1 LDHNLDNNIA
11 ILIVDEEE
19 SVCRLVKEALHP
31 RGFQVLSAADGLE
44 GLRLF
49 REHAGRIRLVIT
61 GTMMPKMT
69 GIEMAE
75 QIRSLSSDMKI
86 IFMSRLAAGSSI
98 LKSLRERCYFLPK
111 PLSQRHLLSSV
122 EQVMSM

>member
-1 LDHNLDNNIA
+1 MSEQDIA

-19 SVCRLVKEALHP
+19 SVCDLVKDALLAQ
-31 RGFQVLSAADGLE
+31 GFQVLIAADGQE

-49 REHAGRIRLVIT
+49 REHAGHIRLVIT

-86 IFMSRLAAGSSI
+86 IFTSGLAAGSSI
-98 LKSLRERCYFLPK
+98 LKRLRDRCYFLPK
-111 PLSQRHLLSSV
+111 PLNRGNLVASV
-122 EQVMSM
+122 QQVMSI